1 MESNVGAVQIGV
13 LELVG
18 YRSNVFGFSGVLDNL
33 NIQAIQNSGNALSY
47 LVKELLAGREWRILG
62 APHDGIL
69 VGIVGKEPGGAF
81 GR

>member
-18 YRSNVFGFSGVLDNL
+18 YRSNVFGFSGVLHN
-33 NIQAIQNSGNALSY
+33 